1 MFLIKTGYSF
11 NVGEF
16 PPNVCWSL
24 TAFGLDCLFLH
35 KNEKLWTGSF
45 LSFFLFFS
53 KALQMPF
60 LVEFLW
66 AVQIGQNRPGFQGS
80 WTSVRDEGW
89 GHEHNLICLPLSPV
103 LLLHLSLEW
112 WPWIWSLS
120 HSVFRRETSCFL
132 WGWKSNCYLEVWG
145 GRNAIHLCS
154 LSNFPVLTARFCS
167 LSIIGDYL
175 YHFIFIDYFSK
186 PPLLLGV

>member
-1 MFLIKTGYSF
+1 MLMNFPQMCAGPWLPSALTVYSYIRMR
-11 NVGEF
+11 NSE
-16 PPNVCWSL
+16 L
-24 TAFGLDCLFLH
+24 AL
-35 KNEKLWTGSF
+35 
-45 LSFFLFFS
+45 FFLFFS

-80 WTSVRDEGW
+80 WTLVRDKGW

-112 WPWIWSLS
+112 WPWVWSLS

-132 WGWKSNCYLEVWG
+132 WGWKSNCYLEVCG
-145 GRNAIHLCS
+145 GVGM
-154 LSNFPVLTARFCS
+154 P
-167 LSIIGDYL
+167 
-175 YHFIFIDYFSK
+175 FIYAASQISPSWQPASAVY
-186 PPLLLGV
+186 P